1 MGKIRF
7 ATVGTSKI
15 TERFLS
21 AGRLCEEFEMTASYS
36 RNLERAEAFA
46 REHGAD
52 KWYDSLEVLG
62 SDSEIDAVYVASPN
76 YMHHDQV
83 CRLLKAGKHVICEKS
98 IASNYREAEEMF
110 RTAKENQVILLEAAR
125 NIFDPGMT
133 VAKENLCKL
142 GTIRRASINYCQY
155 SSRYDSFKEGQ
166 EHNIFKREC
175 SAGALMD
182 IGVYCVHTLVYLLG
196 EPDRIMGQSVMIRGD
211 IDGAGSILAGY
222 SDKVAEIKYSKI
234 TDSVLP
240 TEIEGENGNMLIYG
254 SNRPEKVKVLYR
266 DGREEL
272 LFDENEEM
280 DMQHEIRRFV
290 GMIQGR
296 EDVSPHVERSLT
308 SMKIMDEVRRQCGI
322 SFPADERA

>member
-1 MGKIRF
+1 
-7 ATVGTSKI
+7 
-15 TERFLS
+15 
-21 AGRLCEEFEMTASYS
+21 
-36 RNLERAEAFA
+36 
-46 REHGAD
+46 
-52 KWYDSLEVLG
+52 
-62 SDSEIDAVYVASPN
+62 
-76 YMHHDQV
+76 
-83 CRLLKAGKHVICEKS
+83 
-98 IASNYREAEEMF
+98 
-110 RTAKENQVILLEAAR
+110 
-125 NIFDPGMT
+125 
-133 VAKENLCKL
+133 
-142 GTIRRASINYCQY
+142 
-155 SSRYDSFKEGQ
+155 
-166 EHNIFKREC
+166 
-175 SAGALMD
+175 MD

-222 SDKVAEIKYSKI
+222 FDKVAEIKYSKI